1 MYNNRYAIQS
11 YRPMHESVEV
21 IVRGECTGIRD
32 LETGRVFTEKLKL
45 PEPHMKGDATAV
57 IPEPTEYAFP
67 VVIGA
72 GRLMFFEVI

>member
-1 MYNNRYAIQS
+1 MPPPILFYVFQYTA
-11 YRPMHESVEV
+11 PFHETQAFVPH
-21 IVRGECTGIRD
+21 GI
-32 LETGRVFTEKLKL
+32 TEKLKL